1 MSCGFRHTAC
11 VTEDGSLYTWGA
23 GSNGQLGHSDLMDVP
38 EPKKLDL
45 TVKVEKV
52 LCGANFTVILDDKG
66 KLYAF
71 GDNRY
76 GQLGIT
82 GLDNVVLAHPAG
94 I

>member
-1 MSCGFRHTAC
+1 M
-11 VTEDGSLYTWGA
+11 
-23 GSNGQLGHSDLMDVP
+23 N
-38 EPKKLDL
+38 
-45 TVKVEKV
+45 VEKV